1 MTTKSVTN
9 ATLNIVLLSSSTGI
23 KLSLINH
30 NETADTACISLMR
43 TSNGTSHTSNPLLAA
58 HLKMHFLDAH
68 LKRHFPHLKSSPC
81 CTPQNAFPSP
91 WLLSLLH
98 TYVVTSE
105 VQPEFSVAH
114 FSFRA
119 IYEWTCKH
127 FTEYYDNT
135 AEGTDIY

>member
-58 HLKMHFLDAH
+58 HLKMHF
-68 LKRHFPHLKSSPC
+68 PHPDSFPC
-81 CTPQNAFPSP
+81 CTLTSLPVRFSQSLVSLTFHFVLFTNEHANILQNIMTI
-91 WLLSLLH
+91 LLKAQISISIVPIL
-98 TYVVTSE
+98 S
-105 VQPEFSVAH
+105 
-114 FSFRA
+114 
-119 IYEWTCKH
+119 
-127 FTEYYDNT
+127 T
-135 AEGTDIY
+135 ALFHL